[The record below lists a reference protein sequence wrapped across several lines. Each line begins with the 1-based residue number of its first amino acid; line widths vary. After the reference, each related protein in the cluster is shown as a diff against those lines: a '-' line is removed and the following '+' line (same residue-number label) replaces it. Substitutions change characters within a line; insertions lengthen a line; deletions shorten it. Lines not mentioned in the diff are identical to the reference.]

1 VEEEIIAE
9 SYDEPSKVKKQPDF
23 ANKKSNCNNLHFNN
37 NLSIYLKIILIIR
50 SQPIESISWMHKIL
64 LWKVRREEIPT
75 EFDNGEE
82 TYSNAKDLPAS
93 TKLDRSTRY
102 KHVKSHL
109 KYSTKPN
116 ISIDCFYLPGIGTII
131 GIYIQTTFVG
141 CHRRVQRPKS
151 NNPRV
156 LDLNPNRII

>member
-1 VEEEIIAE
+1 MEEEIIAE

-50 SQPIESISWMHKIL
+50 SQSIESISWMHKIL
-64 LWKVRREEIPT
+64 FWKVRREEIPT

-109 KYSTKPN
+109 KYTNNRTSQ
-116 ISIDCFYLPGIGTII
+116 LII
-131 GIYIQTTFVG
+131 FICQKSVLLLEYTHKRRLLDVTVVSKGQNRTT
-141 CHRRVQRPKS
+141 QEY
-151 NNPRV
+151 
-156 LDLNPNRII
+156 